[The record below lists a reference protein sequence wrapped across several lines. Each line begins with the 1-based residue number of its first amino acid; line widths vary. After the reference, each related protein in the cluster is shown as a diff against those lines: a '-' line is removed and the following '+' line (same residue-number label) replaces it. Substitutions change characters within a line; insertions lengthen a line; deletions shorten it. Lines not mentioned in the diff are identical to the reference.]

1 MKTRVKGTMMK
12 ERILASREIPAFY
25 TEERCWIEELSNS
38 SEDPG
43 LSIARVRVKRGVT
56 TQLHRLTNTAE
67 RYLILFGRG
76 RMEVGSLPPQEVLPG
91 DVVWIPPDCPQRI
104 TCLGETDLIFLVL
117 CTPRFLPEAYE
128 NLENESP

>member
-1 MKTRVKGTMMK
+1 MK
-12 ERILASREIPAFY
+12 ERILESREVQAFY

-43 LSIARVRVKRGVT
+43 LSIARVRVKTGVT
-56 TQLHRLTNTAE
+56 TQWHRLKNTTE

-91 DVVWIPPDCPQRI
+91 DVVWIPADCPQRI
-104 TCLGETDLIFLVL
+104 TCLGGEDLVFLVF

-128 NLENESP
+128 NLEE